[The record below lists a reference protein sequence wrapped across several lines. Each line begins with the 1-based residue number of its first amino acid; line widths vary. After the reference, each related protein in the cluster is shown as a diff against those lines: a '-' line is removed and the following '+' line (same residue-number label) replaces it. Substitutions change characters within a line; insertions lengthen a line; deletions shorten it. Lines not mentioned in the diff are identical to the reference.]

1 MREKIKTKNEPVQ
14 LEEAI
19 KQAIN
24 RSGQHNSEGL
34 RVPAS
39 QTALMKLETGDLE
52 LGAWPEDTPAFN
64 EINRGRCRTGTPT
77 RRKANKSGRSG
88 KR

>member
-52 LGAWPEDTPAFN
+52 LGAWPEDTPAF
-64 EINRGRCRTGTPT
+64 RGRCRTGTPM
-77 RRKANKSGRSG
+77 RRNANKSGRRG